1 MKKLVNVFAVLK
13 NHFLN
18 IQTTA
23 TQKRKYN
30 ITKIKKKSYYFKN
43 AYFVYVILSTFED
56 ASTQRYSEYYF
67 LLLQ

>member
-30 ITKIKKKSYYFKN
+30 IKY